1 MALEGLHHQ
10 ALTGPSCG
18 RPEAQ
23 HTGLRLED
31 PLSELK
37 HRGRC
42 TCLTLQGEGR
52 FRADPLLV
60 CGFGEQRTR
69 RRSLQTCQPVTAGMP
84 PGCSQHPSR
93 PGPRAWLLPCD
104 GDRGRVGWPPCFPG
118 SPGVQPTASWPR
130 GGRPFCGKGSYRPQ
144 SRAGAVTGPGP
155 SQWGVPKRMS
165 SHCISKPTSQ
175 TQGLPDFFHC
185 RQASWAKGGTQ
196 PAPGPQRAAGKA
208 SPGRRPGRKAVPS
221 LPLVLRGLQARLAPA
236 GVLGERRYPACP
248 WSSGGCRQGSP
259 RQASGESRRAL
270 PVLTTDRS
278 GHAPQM
284 PVENVVH
291 AETCSLGSRGLKCPM
306 SSPTGPGLRGPSS
319 QLGWEF
325 SGPVSLSVTPRGA
338 ELCPFSETTRSY
350 EDRSAVGLRCPPE
363 IRDPGGGLGTRRTHL
378 SPYSRKPP
386 FLLLRGP
393 APGVCGPNATTRPI
407 RLSNA
412 AASQVGCEG
421 S

>member
-236 GVLGERRYPACP
+236 GVRRE
-248 WSSGGCRQGSP
+248 QEGSP
-259 RQASGESRRAL
+259 RSH
-270 PVLTTDRS
+270 D
-278 GHAPQM
+278 
-284 PVENVVH
+284 
-291 AETCSLGSRGLKCPM
+291 
-306 SSPTGPGLRGPSS
+306 
-319 QLGWEF
+319 
-325 SGPVSLSVTPRGA
+325 
-338 ELCPFSETTRSY
+338 
-350 EDRSAVGLRCPPE
+350 
-363 IRDPGGGLGTRRTHL
+363 
-378 SPYSRKPP
+378 
-386 FLLLRGP
+386 
-393 APGVCGPNATTRPI
+393 
-407 RLSNA
+407 
-412 AASQVGCEG
+412 
-421 S
+421 